1 MKGRLI
7 FAFALLLSIVSTTY
21 AASFSNLP
29 EEGLWWNPNES
40 GRGWSIEIQDSII
53 AVTHYVYDSGARA
66 TFYTSAGP
74 WDGLGFT
81 GALISS
87 QNGQCIGCPYVA
99 PSNTSLGNVRFTFTS
114 PLSGS
119 VSYPNGVTIQ
129 IQRLVYGYS
138 SSTQALLGAWTSSY
152 GALGAYLGEPLVLLT
167 TFSTATIP
175 FGIQGTVDGRS
186 SQPAVFAPIQP
197 GGNDIIGIVASS
209 ATFNT
214 YYRFTRD
221 RLNAWKGFACPYPAT
236 STVPTTCSIPMIAH
250 RWIGAT
256 AYRQLSEQQ
265 TGMEKQLAAYMSY
278 RNLALESLAQLN
290 QAAPAQQEGA
300 LSATAT
306 ELDRVIRTLR
316 TDSERE
322 K

>member
-1 MKGRLI
+1 MKSKPIL
-7 FAFALLLSIVSTTY
+7 AFVLLLSILSTTY

-40 GRGWSIEIQDSII
+40 GRGWSIEIQDNII
-53 AVTHYVYDSGARA
+53 AVTHYVYDTGARA
-66 TFYTSAGP
+66 TFFTSAGP

-81 GALISS
+81 GALVSS
-87 QNGQCIGCPYVA
+87 QGGQCIGCPYVA
-99 PSNTSLGNVRFTFTS
+99 PSNTSLGNVRFSFTS

-138 SSTQALLGAWTSSY
+138 SPTQALLGAWTSSY
-152 GALGAYLGEPLVLLT
+152 GAFGSYLGEPLVLLT
-167 TFSTATIP
+167 TFSTASIP

-221 RLNAWKGFACPYPAT
+221 RLNAWKGFACPYPAS
-236 STVPTTCSIPMIAH
+236 STAPTTCSIPMIAH

-265 TGMEKQLAAYMSY
+265 PGMEKQLATYMGY

-290 QAAPAQQEGA
+290 QASSTQPTAT
-300 LSATAT
+300 LSATAA
-306 ELDRVIRTLR
+306 ELDRLVRELR
-316 TDSERE
+316 TDGELD